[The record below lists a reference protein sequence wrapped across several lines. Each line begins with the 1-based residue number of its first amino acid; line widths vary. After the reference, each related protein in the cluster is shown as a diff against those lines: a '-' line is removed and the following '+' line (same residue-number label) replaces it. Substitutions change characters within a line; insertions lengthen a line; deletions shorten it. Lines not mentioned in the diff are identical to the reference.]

1 MTTSIPDPT
10 NTAAEPGPTPATP
23 GPTPGTPGPTP
34 ATPGPKAMARALR
47 GELRGRFDLAVTHSE
62 CLEIIARQH
71 GVDNWNILAAR
82 HPAATAPAGDE
93 PEAAFPWGARSGTI
107 PVLRIFAVDPA
118 LQFYVDFLGFT
129 VDFGGPNAG
138 PGTAYYGQVSRHGTT
153 LHLAETAYDAGQ
165 GATVFLWIDGIDEL
179 RERLNQ
185 RRTEVPV
192 WGPAVWTPRV
202 EQAQWDGRVLTVAD
216 PFGNHLRFSEPADP
230 RIRAGLPRWA

>member
-1 MTTSIPDPT
+1 
-10 NTAAEPGPTPATP
+10 
-23 GPTPGTPGPTP
+23 
-34 ATPGPKAMARALR
+34 MARALR

-62 CLEIIARQH
+62 CLEIVARQH

-82 HPAATAPAGDE
+82 RSAVIAPGAAGE
-93 PEAAFPWGARSGTI
+93 PRAAYPWGARNSTI

-138 PGTAYYGQVSRHGTT
+138 PGTPYYGQVSRLGTT

-165 GATVFLWIDGIDEL
+165 GCTVFCWIDGVVEL

-192 WGPAVWTPRV
+192 WGPAVWTPQV
-202 EQAQWDGRVLTVAD
+202 ERAQWDGRVLTVAD
-216 PFGNHLRFSEPADP
+216 PFGNHLRFGEPADP
-230 RIRAGLPRWA
+230 AARAGLPRWA